1 MKDDIKAIRDALAAG
16 PTPGPWNAVSRG
28 EFWHETEGDVR
39 KTDTTAIIE
48 DDIVGA
54 EFVQPIGHNETTRG
68 QVWLRDAQYIA
79 ACHPERIARLLD
91 ALEQAQSALAAER
104 ERAAQLD
111 AKLQDAENFLQELQE
126 RDSE

>member
-1 MKDDIKAIRDALAAG
+1 MKDDIKAIRAVLAAG
-16 PTPGPWNAVSRG
+16 PTPGEWVACGPSFGDPLPRFLNEVVSPDEADGG
-28 EFWHETEGDVR
+28 ETV
-39 KTDTTAIIE
+39 ACALQ
-48 DDIVGA
+48 GA
-54 EFVQPIGHNETTRG
+54 EG
-68 QVWLRDAQYIA
+68 LADADMAYIA
-79 ACHPERIARLLD
+79 ACNPERIARLLD